1 VIARKLLGLL
11 IAVAGIAA
19 GAFCTAL
26 AGLLSAGYWNEA
38 LTARVENRASL
49 LVLALIGALAGYGI
63 YRIGRVIA
71 R

>member
-19 GAFCTAL
+19 GAFSTAL
-26 AGLLSAGYWNEA
+26 AGLLFAGYWNEA

-49 LVLALIGALAGYGI
+49 LVLALIGALASYGI